1 MSKEGKGERY
11 RLYCMLNGMAVRAA
25 ARRSPPLSL
34 GPEFTPLSACACRA
48 ICR

>member
-11 RLYCMLNGMAVRAA
+11 RLYCMLNGMAVSRIGASEPA
-25 ARRSPPLSL
+25 PSL